1 MQLVVVQ
8 ELKLAIQLVLRVIA
22 VAPLHPM
29 VAQVQPVQLLPQHQ
43 LQILALVAEALVG
56 QQALIWLAETAP
68 PESSSFDM
76 QCQLLPL
83 QHPLLD

>member
-1 MQLVVVQ
+1 MQLVVAQ

-29 VAQVQPVQLLPQHQ
+29 VAQVQLVQLLPQHQ
-43 LQILALVAEALVG
+43 LQILVLVAEALVG

-68 PESSSFDM
+68 PVLSSFDT
-76 QCQLLPL
+76 QCHQLQSQHQLL
-83 QHPLLD
+83 D